1 MPPLTTEQLAALRH
15 IDTPTVSNAIERF
28 EVRPRVDGFA
38 GWELRCAFPEIGT
51 TVGYALTCTAD
62 STTNSRVDE
71 RGLLRLWEALEKAPQ
86 PSVVVIKEHWPRA
99 QPLVPHGRG
108 DGNDG
113 ESLWGGRVRLRWR
126 AA

>member
-1 MPPLTTEQLAALRH
+1 MPPVTTEQLAALRH

-71 RGLLRLWEALEKAPQ
+71 RGLLRLWEALEMAPQ
-86 PSVVVIKEHWPRA
+86 PSVLVIKDIGPERS
-99 QPLVPHGRG
+99 R
-108 DGNDG
+108 
-113 ESLWGGRVRLRWR
+113 S
-126 AA
+126 